1 MAGIMK
7 GVTLA
12 ELRGLM
18 PWALAGFSISLVTG
32 MVFFITTPTQY
43 TQNVAFYWKIV
54 FMLLAG
60 INVLYLAFDES
71 WPLPEGVD
79 APLTAKVVA
88 GAGIFL
94 WLGVI
99 FFGRMLPFIGNSF

>member
-1 MAGIMK
+1 MY
-7 GVTLA
+7 
-12 ELRGLM
+12 
-18 PWALAGFSISLVTG
+18 LAGFSINLVTG
-32 MVFFITTPTQY
+32 MVFFIATPTQY
-43 TQNVAFYWKIV
+43 TTNVAFYWKIV

-60 INVLYLAFDES
+60 INVLYLTFDES
-71 WPLPEGVD
+71 WALPEGVD

-88 GAGIFL
+88 GARIFL

>member
-1 MAGIMK
+1 
-7 GVTLA
+7 
-12 ELRGLM
+12 
-18 PWALAGFSISLVTG
+18 

-60 INVLYLAFDES
+60 INVLYLTFDES
-71 WPLPEGVD
+71 WTLPEGVD